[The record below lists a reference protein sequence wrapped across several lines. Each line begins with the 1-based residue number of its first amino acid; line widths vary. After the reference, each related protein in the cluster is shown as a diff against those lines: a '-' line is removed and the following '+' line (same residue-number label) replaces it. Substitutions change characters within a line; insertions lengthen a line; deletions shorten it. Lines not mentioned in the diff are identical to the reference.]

1 MITTPSTHEA
11 ASTTQWTVDP
21 DRTVVDFAVRT
32 FWGAITVRG
41 RFDTFDGRYEVGPD
55 GTSIELTI
63 DAASLDTGNAK
74 RDHHLR
80 SADFFHADDH
90 PIVHFTSTR
99 VRDCGNGT
107 LHVEGGLS
115 AAGTVIPLE
124 FDATVR
130 QIGDELELEATTTSD
145 HRGFGMSGGLL
156 GMIRPPARMHVK
168 ARLARAD

>member
-1 MITTPSTHEA
+1 MITTGTQEA
-11 ASTTQWTVDP
+11 AATTHWTVDP

-32 FWGAITVRG
+32 FWGAMTVRG

-63 DAASLDTGNAK
+63 DADSLDTGNAK
-74 RDHHLR
+74 RDQHLR
-80 SADFFHADDH
+80 SADFFRVDDH
-90 PIVHFTSTR
+90 PLVRFNSTR
-99 VRDCGNGT
+99 VHDSGNGRI
-107 LHVEGGLS
+107 LVEGGLG
-115 AAGTVIPLE
+115 AAGTIIPLR

-130 QIGDELELEATTTSD
+130 QIGEELEIEATTTTD

-156 GMIRPPARMHVK
+156 GMIRSPARMHVK